1 MTDISRQERRQ
12 LAALRQVAAVR
23 RLHDQYRPA
32 FGDKDVCAHCTRGM
46 DLVYWPCP
54 TIQALN
60 DNRGAA

>member
-1 MTDISRQERRQ
+1 MTDAEMRRQ
-12 LAALRQVAAVR
+12 IAAIR

-60 DNRGAA
+60 DGGATI